1 VSEQIVI
8 ELSHISKTFNMGK
21 SNAFEALK
29 SIDLRIHMGGMTVF
43 KGPSGSGK
51 TTLLSIIGCM
61 SRATSGRIMV
71 NSRETTSLPERFA
84 AGVRR
89 KTFGFIFQ
97 DYQLIRGIT
106 ALENVMIP
114 AYPTGRKHAV
124 VKKKAGDLLGRLHM
138 ASKAHEK
145 VENLSGGERQ
155 RVAISRALINDPSV
169 IIADEPTA
177 HLDTEMSGKFMALMA
192 GFRAEGKTILIAS
205 HDPLVSG
212 YHGVDRVVGLRD
224 GEIVENG
231 AEK

>member
-1 VSEQIVI
+1 MI
-8 ELSHISKTFNMGK
+8 ELTHITKIFNMGET
-21 SNAFEALK
+21 NAFTALRDV
-29 SIDLRIHMGGMTVF
+29 DLDIEMGRMTVF

-61 SRATSGRIMV
+61 LRPTSGRIMV
-71 NSRETTSLPERFA
+71 EGRETTSLPERFA

-106 ALENVMIP
+106 VLENVMIP
-114 AYPTGRKHAV
+114 TYPTGRKHAV
-124 VKKKAGDLLGRLHM
+124 VKEKAEDLLGRLHM
-138 ASKAHEK
+138 AKKVHEK

-155 RVAISRALINDPSV
+155 RVAISRALINDPAV

-177 HLDTEMSGKFMALMA
+177 HLDTELSSQFMAFMV
-192 GFRAEGKTILIAS
+192 GFKDEGKTILIAS

-212 YHGVDRVVGLRD
+212 YDGVDRVVGLRD

>member
-1 VSEQIVI
+1 MI

-29 SIDLRIHMGGMTVF
+29 GIDLRIHMGRVTVF

-61 SRATSGRIMV
+61 SRATSGRIKV
-71 NSRETTSLPERFA
+71 NNRETTSLPERFA
-84 AGVRR
+84 AGIRR
-89 KTFGFIFQ
+89 ETFGFIFQ

-106 ALENVMIP
+106 VLENVMIP
-114 AYPTGRKHAV
+114 AYPMGKKHVV

-138 ASKAHEK
+138 ASKVHEK

-177 HLDTEMSGKFMALMA
+177 HLDTEMSGKFMALMMD
-192 GFRAEGKTILIAS
+192 FKAEGKTILIAS
-205 HDPLVSG
+205 HDPLVSE

-231 AEK
+231 AGK